1 MDVIRKCK
9 AIIADWGGQT
19 SHAAIVSRELQKPCI
34 IGTNYA
40 SQVLKN
46 GDVIKIDFKQGI
58 IEVIKE

>member
-1 MDVIRKCK
+1 
-9 AIIADWGGQT
+9 
-19 SHAAIVSRELQKPCI
+19 LQKPCI